1 MSFLLDTDTA
11 SAFLRGEAGVF
22 GRFMQHSGGL
32 YISILSVAELY
43 AWVFVTDKPEKREGG
58 LTAMLRDVNILEV
71 DGRIARRT
79 GKIRAGLQRGGVKV
93 PTIDL
98 LIACTALEYNYTVV
112 THNQKHFSLVPG
124 LRLEDWLVDEAV
136 KRGRD

>member
-43 AWVFVTDKPEKREGG
+43 AWVFVAEKPEKREQG
-58 LTAMLRDVNILEV
+58 LAAMLRDVTTLEI
-71 DGRIARRT
+71 DCQIARRT

-93 PTIDL
+93 PST
-98 LIACTALEYNYTVV
+98 C
-112 THNQKHFSLVPG
+112 
-124 LRLEDWLVDEAV
+124 
-136 KRGRD
+136 